1 MTEQPPVPETLQEV
15 LSPTW
20 LTAALGLTFPG
31 INVTKV
37 TLGPVVARV
46 STNARCRIEC
56 EGDLPPDLSPYLCVK
71 GYFADGAGR
80 YRHVGVPEAMF
91 YRDLA
96 ELSGVRTLRSVYSDV
111 DRDTGTGVVITED
124 VAASGATFLDA
135 LSPYTPEQATASL
148 EQYAI
153 LHARTW
159 NDPKLEAAEWLSP
172 RLAATLQARGLTE
185 IRGNFDGPIGAGV
198 PDAVRDPE
206 RLVDAV
212 KALPAITESSPH
224 CLVHGDAHV
233 GNLFLDADGRPCLVD
248 WQLVQRGPWY
258 IDVGYHLGCV
268 LPVEDRRK
276 HEQALLD
283 HYLRRAT
290 DLGAP
295 VPSWDEAWAALS
307 YGLVYGFF
315 LWGITLKVDP
325 AITTEMLTRLSTA
338 VADHEA
344 LDRIRP
350 GVREVEARFDDSE

>member
-1 MTEQPPVPETLQEV
+1 LALTERPAVPETLEEV
-15 LSPTW
+15 LSPAW
-20 LTAALGLTFPG
+20 LTAALGRRFPG
-31 INVTKV
+31 IKVTRA

-56 EGDLPPDLSPYLCVK
+56 EGGVPPELSPYLCIK
-71 GYFADGAGR
+71 GYFTDGAGR
-80 YRHVGVPEAMF
+80 YRQVGAAEAMF

-96 ELSGVRTLRSVYSDV
+96 DLTGVRTLRSVYADV
-111 DRDTGTGVVITED
+111 DPDTGTGVVITED

-135 LSPYTPEQATASL
+135 LSPYTPEQAAVSL

-159 NDPKLEAAEWLSP
+159 NDPKLEAANWLSP
-172 RLAATLQARGLTE
+172 RLAASLQARGLKE

-206 RLVDAV
+206 RLIDAL
-212 KALPAITESSPH
+212 KALPAITDSSPH

-233 GNLFLDADGRPCLVD
+233 GNLFLDAEGRPCLVD

-276 HEQALLD
+276 HERELLEC
-283 HYLRRAT
+283 YLRRAS

-295 VPSWDEAWAALS
+295 VPAWDEAWAALS

-325 AITTEMLTRLSTA
+325 AITTEMLTRLGAA
-338 VADHEA
+338 VADHDALRCARPEA
-344 LDRIRP
+344 FER
-350 GVREVEARFDDSE
+350 